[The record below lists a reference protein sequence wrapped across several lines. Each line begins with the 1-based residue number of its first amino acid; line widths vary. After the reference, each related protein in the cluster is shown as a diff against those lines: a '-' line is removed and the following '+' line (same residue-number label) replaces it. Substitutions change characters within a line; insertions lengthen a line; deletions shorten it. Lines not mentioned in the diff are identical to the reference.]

1 MGRLSKTQQDGS
13 WREDVTWYDEY
24 GVFVLVEEWMNVE
37 CVRSRLARV
46 GRD

>member
-24 GVFVLVEEWMNVE
+24 GVFVLVEEWMSVD
-37 CVRSRLARV
+37 CVRSRLARA
-46 GRD
+46 GGD

>member
-24 GVFVLVEEWMNVE
+24 GVFVLVEEWMSVE
-37 CVRSRLARV
+37 SVKSRLARA
-46 GRD
+46 GGD

>member
-24 GVFVLVEEWMNVE
+24 GVFVLVEEWMNVD
-37 CVRSRLARV
+37 CVRSRLARA
-46 GRD
+46 GGD

>member
-46 GRD
+46 GGD

>member
-13 WREDVTWYDEY
+13 WREGVTWYDEY
-24 GVFVLVEEWMNVE
+24 GVFVLVEEWMSVD

-46 GRD
+46 GGD